1 MDYFFIEGCPY
12 FVTADCF
19 RGWPCIYDFKGNHTP
34 SNVLI
39 DICRELFINYSV
51 PEEISSDGGPQF
63 TSSSF
68 QIFMKNWGIKHRLSS
83 AYYPQSNGHAESAV
97 KTAKQII
104 RNNIDSK
111 GNLNKDKAALAILQY
126 CNTPLNDIGLSPAQI
141 LLH

>member
-39 DICRELFINYSV
+39 DICRELFINYGV

-97 KTAKQII
+97 KMAKQII
-104 RNNIDSK
+104 
-111 GNLNKDKAALAILQY
+111 
-126 CNTPLNDIGLSPAQI
+126 
-141 LLH
+141 